1 MYEGGIIN
9 GLLLKGLLPILL
21 ILIQEKI
28 LKQNIMKKITLGL
41 AAVALSLTFIPQQSI
56 AANPTITNVGVT
68 PAEQAKADAI
78 LLRLTEIKN
87 LDKTNLTSS
96 EKKTLRK
103 EVKSLKKELK
113 EKSQGVYLSVGAII
127 IIILLLI
134 LIL

>member
-1 MYEGGIIN
+1 
-9 GLLLKGLLPILL
+9 
-21 ILIQEKI
+21 
-28 LKQNIMKKITLGL
+28 MKKITLSL
-41 AAVALSLTFIPQQSI
+41 ALVALSLTFIPQQSI
-56 AANPTITNVGVT
+56 AANPAISSVSVT
-68 PAEQAKADAI
+68 PADQAKADAI

-87 LDKTNLTSS
+87 LDKSNLTSL

-113 EKSQGVYLSVGAII
+113 EKSNGVYLSVGAII